1 METNNHPKVS
11 VITVSFNAVKE
22 IEKTI
27 LSVLNQTYDNIEYII
42 IDGGS
47 TDGTVDIIKKYADRL
62 AYWVSEPDGG
72 IYYGMNKGIKAATGE
87 WINFMNA
94 GDTFYNSNVIQDVF
108 NKVYGQETKVI
119 YGNVY
124 KKMSDSSQ
132 SILKSKPISY
142 MNRYIPFCHQAE
154 FIKNYDKEEIS
165 FQVARYKLCADYD
178 VAFRIYEKYGA
189 FAFEKIDKTIAIFDF
204 TGASNTKGKQV
215 FLENLDIRSSH
226 KDVYWYW
233 DDFKVKI
240 KRIIGLD

>member
-1 METNNHPKVS
+1 METNIHPKIS

-72 IYYGMNKGIKAATGE
+72 IYFGMNKGIKVATGE

-94 GDTFYNSNVIQDVF
+94 GDTFYDRNVIKDTFAQ
-108 NKVYGQETKVI
+108 KYGAKIKII
-119 YGNVY
+119 YGKVY
-124 KKMSDSSQ
+124 KKMADGSLTL
-132 SILKSKPISY
+132 LKSKSVSY

-154 FIKNYDKEEIS
+154 FIKNYNKSEVS
-165 FQVARYKLCADYD
+165 FQTEKYKLCADYD
-178 VAFRIYEKYGA
+178 VAYRIYEKYGA
-189 FAFEKIDKTIAIFDF
+189 IAFEKINNTIAIFDF

-215 FLENLDIRSSH
+215 FLENLNIRSHH
-226 KDVYWYW
+226 KDIYWYW
-233 DDFKVKI
+233 DNFKI
-240 KRIIGLD
+240 KLKKFIGI